1 MSDDG
6 GYLAKILATT
16 RFGKDT
22 RPDSARQIRCGI
34 VGEPVVAGKVEKATK
49 PANALEDVET
59 QAKKPMPGSYT
70 RIFILV
76 CDRVLLPISSFR

>member
-49 PANALEDVET
+49 PANALEE
-59 QAKKPMPGSYT
+59 
-70 RIFILV
+70 R
-76 CDRVLLPISSFR
+76 

>member
-49 PANALEDVET
+49 PANALETTLQCNRRNRCPVVT
-59 QAKKPMPGSYT
+59 LAFLFSVVGVFCS
-70 RIFILV
+70 
-76 CDRVLLPISSFR
+76 